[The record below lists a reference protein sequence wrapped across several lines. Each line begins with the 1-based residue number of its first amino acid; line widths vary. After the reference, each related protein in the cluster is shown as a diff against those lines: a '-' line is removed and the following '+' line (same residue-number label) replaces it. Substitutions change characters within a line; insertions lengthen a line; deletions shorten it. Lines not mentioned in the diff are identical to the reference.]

1 MTNRPAKRQKTHP
14 FYRPVPHLR
23 ADLGPRCYAW
33 VLTALVVLA
42 PGLCAGSATGD
53 SVNTAAAEASG
64 ELTEIIVTAER
75 REERLQD
82 VPISVTA
89 FTQESIDQLGLRS
102 IDDLTRLSPGVSF
115 QRNGISSSQNYNDEN
130 TDINIRGID
139 SQAGASTVGIYVDDT
154 PIQTRHILG
163 SVNAFPAL
171 FDLDR
176 VEVLRGPQGTLF
188 GAGAEGGV
196 VRFITPQPSLT
207 GDSGYIR
214 TELSTTENGDAS
226 YELGV
231 AAGGPIVDNV
241 LGFRVSASFR
251 RDGGWVDR
259 ASYSLSPPTDTTGS
273 TAFVADVQNPIFNRI
288 TQPDANWQQTDTIRA
303 ALKWQVND
311 KVAVTPS
318 FYYQQL
324 HLNDTSAYWVSLSD
338 PAANQFYNGNQLQN
352 ESHDPFSLSAIR
364 VDWNLGFA
372 QLVSNTSYFWRN
384 QTSTSDYTQFLGA
397 AYAASGLLPSIYP
410 QSANDVGYSPFQD
423 DQRNFYQEFRLN
435 SPDSSARI
443 VWNAGLYYSHLN
455 ENVPQYIYDTSLE
468 QNILNYSTQQGYPTD
483 ICAPPVPCPNGDLYY
498 TPVDRVVDQQTA
510 LFGEVALKVTDSVKA
525 TVGLRVSK
533 VEYTG
538 TVVQGGAFLGTPST
552 VWVASG
558 SETPVTPKF
567 VLSWQPDRDD
577 LLYLSAAKGYRVG
590 GTNSGV
596 GTTCG
601 TDLAA
606 LGLPV
611 GPNGMR
617 QAPLSYA
624 SDSLWSY
631 EIGSK
636 NTLLNRRLTI
646 DSSLF
651 VINWS
656 NIQQNV
662 YLPDCG
668 NEFTANLGK
677 VQSRGGDIAIQFLP
691 IDNLSLG
698 LTLAYTDARYT
709 KYSCAGILQFT
720 GSGLGCGGPTAPAG
734 GVAPIVSEGDRLVGA
749 PWTILAS
756 AEQTFANW
764 SGRKPYVRADF
775 QFTTAQTALLPGQ
788 DERNALFDS
797 TIPGLPI
804 TRNLSLRAGFRWSGY
819 DVSMFVNNALDQN
832 PTLFESRDIASPP
845 NSVQGDDRLYFARGV
860 RPRTLGVTATYR
872 Y

>member
-1 MTNRPAKRQKTHP
+1 MTIRPATSQNTHASS
-14 FYRPVPHLR
+14 RPLPGLSQ
-23 ADLGPRCYAW
+23 GCSAW
-33 VLTALVVLA
+33 VLTAFALA
-42 PGLCAGSATGD
+42 PALCTGAATGASAD
-53 SVNTAAAEASG
+53 TAAVASSGG

-75 REERLQD
+75 REQRLQD

-89 FTQESIDQLGLRS
+89 FTQESIDQLGLRNV
-102 IDDLTRLSPGVSF
+102 DDLTRLSPGVTF
-115 QRNGISSSQNYNDEN
+115 QRNGVSSSQNYNDEN

-139 SQAGASTVGIYVDDT
+139 SSAGASTVGIYVDDT

-196 VRFITPQPSLT
+196 VRFITPQPSVT
-207 GDSGYIR
+207 SNSGYIR
-214 TELSTTENGDAS
+214 TELATTKDGDPS

-231 AAGGPIVDNV
+231 AAGGPIIDNV

-259 ASYSLSPPTDTTGS
+259 VNYALNPPTDTSGNTP
-273 TAFVADVQNPIFNRI
+273 FVGDIQTPLFNRI
-288 TQPDANWQQTDTIRA
+288 TQPDANWQETETFRA
-303 ALKWQVND
+303 ALKWQVDD
-311 KVAVTPS
+311 KLAVTPS
-318 FYYQQL
+318 VYYQQL
-324 HLNDTSAYWVSLSD
+324 HLNDTSAYWISLSD
-338 PAANQFYNGNQLQN
+338 PAANRFYNGNQLQN
-352 ESHDPFSLSAIR
+352 GSHDPFLLAAIR

-372 QLVSNTSYFWRN
+372 QLVSNSSYFWRN
-384 QTSTSDYTQFLGA
+384 QTSTSDYSQFLGA

-410 QSANDVGYSPFQD
+410 QSPTDVGYSPFQD
-423 DQRNFYQEFRLN
+423 SQRNFYQEFRLT
-435 SPDSSARI
+435 SPDSAARL
-443 VWNAGLYYSHLN
+443 VWSAGLYYSHLN
-455 ENVPQYIYDTSLE
+455 ENVPQYIYDASL
-468 QNILNYSTQQGYPTD
+468 QPNVLNYSTVQGYPTD

-498 TPVDRVVDQQTA
+498 TPIDRVVDQQTA
-510 LFGEVALKVTDSVKA
+510 LFGELALKLTDSLKA

-533 VEYTG
+533 VQYTG
-538 TVVQGGAFLGTPST
+538 TVYQGGAFLGEPST
-552 VWVASG
+552 LWVASG
-558 SETPVTPKF
+558 SEKPVTPKF

-577 LLYLSAAKGYRVG
+577 LLYASVAKGYRVG

-596 GTTCG
+596 GASCG

-611 GPNGMR
+611 GLNGMR

-636 NTLLNRRLTI
+636 NTLLNHRLTI

-651 VINWS
+651 IIDWS

-668 NEFTANLGK
+668 SEFTANLGK

-698 LTLAYTDARYT
+698 LTLAYTDARFT
-709 KYSCAGILQFT
+709 KYSCAGVLQFT
-720 GSGLGCGGPTAPAG
+720 GAGLGCNGPTAPAG
-734 GVAPIVSEGDRLVGA
+734 GVAPMVSEGNRLVGA
-749 PWTILAS
+749 PWTIIAS
-756 AEQTFANW
+756 AEQRFATW
-764 SGRKPYVRADF
+764 DGRKPYVRADF
-775 QFTTAQTALLPGQ
+775 QYTTAQTALLPGQ

-819 DVSMFVNNALDQN
+819 DVSVFVNNALDQN
-832 PTLFESRDIASPP
+832 PTLFESRDIANPP
-845 NSVQGDDRLYFARGV
+845 NSVQGDDRLYFARGI